1 MTNEGKPVSLF
12 LALAEWAGGRIMDA
26 FRPPKPTL
34 IISYLTPEEI
44 MTRDR
49 IKKIQSKIGVEVDGF
64 WGPKSIAA
72 CQSYLRSLM
81 PKDANWPRA
90 SQESLQGF
98 YGSPGDESKL
108 VSVNV
113 EGLGLRY
120 DGKPVKSIRCHDKV
134 ADSLK
139 RVLESLAKTHPDI
152 LAQYAGVFNNRPMRG
167 GSLPSLHARGAAID
181 LAPDT
186 NMLKQSWPVSADMPL
201 EVMEAFA
208 REGWVSAGAFWG
220 RDAMH
225 HEAVKV

>member
-1 MTNEGKPVSLF
+1 MVNEGKPPNRL
-12 LALAEWAGGRIMDA
+12 LALAEWAGGLFMDQ
-26 FRPPKPTL
+26 FKRHKQQTF
-34 IISYLTPEEI
+34 IRYLTEEEI

-49 IKKIQSKIGVEVDGF
+49 IKKIQSKIGTTVDGF
-64 WGPKSIAA
+64 WGPASIKA
-72 CQSYLRSLM
+72 CQQYLRSLM
-81 PKDANWPRA
+81 PAESNWPGT

-108 VSVNV
+108 VNVNV
-113 EGLGLRY
+113 EGLGLKY
-120 DGKPVKSIRCHDKV
+120 DGKAVKTIRCHDKV

-152 LAQYAGVFNNRPMRG
+152 LAQYAGCFNNRPMRG

-186 NMLKQSWPVSADMPL
+186 NQNKQAWPVSADMPF

-208 REGWVSAGAFWG
+208 REGWKSAGAFWS

-225 HEAVKV
+225 HEATS